1 MFRASLVAAYA
12 LATIGALPAAEPPLQ
27 DPMRPYQVLPQA
39 GSGVAAPRRLELS
52 AILVSSQRRIAV
64 INGRFYREG
73 DVVDGAEVLRID
85 PESVQLRRGN
95 ENLEVRLIRG
105 STGAQSRQGVPAS

>member
-1 MFRASLVAAYA
+1 MLTTFGLLS
-12 LATIGALPAAEPPLQ
+12 AAEPPLH
-27 DPMRPYQVLPQA
+27 DPMRPYQVAPQA
-39 GSGVAAPRRLELS
+39 GPGISIPRRLELS

-64 INGRFYREG
+64 INKHFYREG
-73 DVVDGAEVLRID
+73 DVVDGAEVIRIH
-85 PESVQLRRGN
+85 PEFVQLRRGS